1 MSYKYY
7 KWTDEGIIQNN
18 CVASSTRLSV
28 YGFSGD
34 SDSIIADIKQP
45 RDSRMK
51 KGALKRSARHISVVL
66 VVLVCATVGIWTWDS
81 NPTMAFLPRESQI
94 LKLETEEKAEKIPT
108 AQNTETKDSYSS
120 ATPFVN
126 KEQNKEDQTDNKDTE
141 QEQKQVEE
149 VSVSE
154 TNQGKPSPIE
164 EKHLERVEHEV
175 IVSEPKHQKT
185 PTSEEKNLEQIEHE
199 VIASEPKHQN
209 TPTSEENK
217 LKQVTQEVSV
227 GEAEPNT
234 THIEKTTSDPE
245 NKTLATE
252 EAKKDNGSTSTASIV
267 NQACNYAKGKWVVDK
282 HRPLYSGRRCK
293 PWLASMWACRLMQ
306 RKDFAFERLRWQPKD
321 CSMENFEASKFLRRM
336 QNKTLAF
343 VGDSLG
349 RQQFQSMMC
358 MITGGK
364 QRLNVHDVG
373 PEFGFIT
380 PRGGARPGGWAYRF
394 QETNTTVLY
403 HWSSTLCD
411 IQPIKI
417 SNPLTEHAMHLD
429 RPPAF
434 LRNYLHKID
443 VLVMNTGHHWNRGKL
458 NGNRWVMHVN
468 GVPNANRKLAALGD
482 AKNFTIHSTVS
493 WVSSQLTN
501 HPGLKAFY
509 RSLSP
514 RHFVGGEWNTGGSC
528 NNTTPMSIGKEV
540 LQEESS
546 DYSAGHAV
554 KGTGVKLLDVTALSG
569 VRDEGHISRFSVS
582 ASRGGQDCLHWCLPG
597 VPDTWNEILFAMI

>member
-1 MSYKYY
+1 MK
-7 KWTDEGIIQNN
+7 E
-18 CVASSTRLSV
+18 ASSTRLSV

-51 KGALKRSARHISVVL
+51 RGALKRSARHISVVL

-94 LKLETEEKAEKIPT
+94 LKLEAEEKTEKIPT

-126 KEQNKEDQTDNKDTE
+126 KEQTKEDQTNNKDT
-141 QEQKQVEE
+141 EE

-154 TNQGKPSPIE
+154 TNQGKPPPLE
-164 EKHLERVEHEV
+164 EKKLEHVEHEV
-175 IVSEPKHQKT
+175 IVSESKHQKT

-209 TPTSEENK
+209 APTSEENK

-227 GEAEPNT
+227 GEAVPNT
-234 THIEKTTSDPE
+234 THIEKTNSDPE

-252 EAKKDNGSTSTASIV
+252 EAKKDNGSTSTAPIA

-282 HRPLYSGRRCK
+282 HRPLYSGRHCK

-321 CSMENFEASKFLRRM
+321 CSMENFEASKFLKRM

-597 VPDTWNEILFAMI
+597 VPDTWNEILFAMIYCF

>member
-1 MSYKYY
+1 
-7 KWTDEGIIQNN
+7 
-18 CVASSTRLSV
+18 
-28 YGFSGD
+28 
-34 SDSIIADIKQP
+34 
-45 RDSRMK
+45 MK
-51 KGALKRSARHISVVL
+51 RGALKRSARDISVVL

-81 NPTMAFLPRESQI
+81 APTTAFLPPETQI
-94 LKLETEEKAEKIPT
+94 LKLDTEEKAEKIPT
-108 AQNTETKDSYSS
+108 AQNTENKDNYSS
-120 ATPFVN
+120 PTPFVN
-126 KEQNKEDQTDNKDTE
+126 KEQSKEDQTDNKDTE
-141 QEQKQVEE
+141 QEEKQVEE

-154 TNQGKPSPIE
+154 TNQGKTTPIE
-164 EKHLERVEHEV
+164 EKNLQRVEHEV
-175 IVSEPKHQKT
+175 IVSEPKHQ
-185 PTSEEKNLEQIEHE
+185 E
-199 VIASEPKHQN
+199 

-217 LKQVTQEVSV
+217 SKQVKQEVAA
-227 GEAEPNT
+227 GEAEAKT
-234 THIEKTTSDPE
+234 TTQIEKTTSDPE
-245 NKTLATE
+245 IKTLATDE
-252 EAKKDNGSTSTASIV
+252 SKKDDGSTSTAPID

-293 PWLASMWACRLMQ
+293 QWLASMWACRLMQ

-321 CSMENFEASKFLRRM
+321 CSMEDFAASKFLRRM

-358 MITGGK
+358 MITGG
-364 QRLNVHDVG
+364 RERPDVLDVG

-380 PRGGARPGGWAYRF
+380 PKGGARPGGWAYRF
-394 QETNTTVLY
+394 PETNTTVLY

-411 IQPIKI
+411 IEPINL
-417 SNPLTEHAMHLD
+417 SDPLTEHAMHLD

-434 LRNYLHKID
+434 LRNYLHKIN

-468 GVPNANRKLAALGD
+468 GVRNTNRKLAALGN
-482 AKNFTIHSTVS
+482 AKNFTIHSTVN
-493 WVSSQLTN
+493 WVSSQLPN

-569 VRDEGHISRFSVS
+569 VRDEGHISRFSIS
-582 ASRGGQDCLHWCLPG
+582 ASRGVQDCLHWCLPG